1 MKPQMINAKMNK
13 LDLRSRL
20 VKAAMFA
27 ATIFMVVRSTS
38 RIGST
43 LRITALQ
50 ENS

>member
-27 ATIFMVVRSTS
+27 ATIS
-38 RIGST
+38 RCSVT
-43 LRITALQ
+43 TA
-50 ENS
+50 